1 MIRLEN
7 DTRYLNNGRE
17 YTEQVNDII
26 PESEL
31 RITVVEDGYVLPKS
45 DKYLCKGGV
54 AYKDKK
60 FVEES
65 SIQNE
70 GSFIRI
76 NGGYDFDEYSEKYYE
91 TPVIYLGYF
100 FRHWGHFLMDC
111 TTRMW
116 ILLDE
121 KYDSYKVVFPNHP
134 ANVRDGNYNRFL
146 QLLGIDE
153 DRIIPVDIPSRFKT
167 IIVPSEGR
175 IQTLYTHTDRWYDLF
190 DRVSDNAEYD
200 PKKVPERVYF
210 SRGKMGKP
218 ELGEDEIEHNYRIN
232 GYEIIFPELLT
243 LDEQIGIFRCAN
255 EVVSSNS
262 SICMNVV
269 FARPG
274 LKWTVINKY
283 SAVHD
288 NFTEL
293 RYKKELDITYV
304 DAYSDKLNFY
314 GEIIG
319 SMPYLV
325 GFNDNMKR
333 LFDDMGMSYETFG
346 RWKRIGN
353 VLRYYWKCLIQN
365 PKVWYRINAARLVR
379 FMKRN
384 TPWLYRLLKG
394 IMVKLHL

>member
-1 MIRLEN
+1 
-7 DTRYLNNGRE
+7 
-17 YTEQVNDII
+17 
-26 PESEL
+26 
-31 RITVVEDGYVLPKS
+31 
-45 DKYLCKGGV
+45 
-54 AYKDKK
+54 
-60 FVEES
+60 
-65 SIQNE
+65 
-70 GSFIRI
+70 
-76 NGGYDFDEYSEKYYE
+76 
-91 TPVIYLGYF
+91 
-100 FRHWGHFLMDC
+100 
-111 TTRMW
+111 
-116 ILLDE
+116 
-121 KYDSYKVVFPNHP
+121 
-134 ANVRDGNYNRFL
+134 
-146 QLLGIDE
+146 
-153 DRIIPVDIPSRFKT
+153 
-167 IIVPSEGR
+167 
-175 IQTLYTHTDRWYDLF
+175 
-190 DRVSDNAEYD
+190 
-200 PKKVPERVYF
+200 
-210 SRGKMGKP
+210 
-218 ELGEDEIEHNYRIN
+218 
-232 GYEIIFPELLT
+232 
-243 LDEQIGIFRCAN
+243 
-255 EVVSSNS
+255 
-262 SICMNVV
+262 MNVV

-288 NFTEL
+288 NFTEI
-293 RYKKELDITYV
+293 RYKNELDLNYV